1 MATVPRRGNFT
12 RRKRR
17 FSYVGKYEPSDRP
30 MTPGDETED
39 YSSAEEVDIDDIDPR
54 QVALDAMREEENR
67 AILEKTIRNAAT
79 AAEEARKK
87 APVVRVV
94 DRREAL
100 GRYVANVVSPG
111 KKVTIKLKRR
121 GESGGGRRGPKKHT
135 KKHIKADSKHKQNKH
150 TKRQPKRRD

>member
-17 FSYVGKYEPSDRP
+17 FSYVEKYEPSDRP

-39 YSSAEEVDIDDIDPR
+39 YSSADEVDIDDVDHPKILLAARD
-54 QVALDAMREEENR
+54 EEENR
-67 AILEKTIRNAAT
+67 ALAEKA
-79 AAEEARKK
+79 ARKSLQDEAQKKTAK
-87 APVVRVV
+87 AKVLTVAR
-94 DRREAL
+94 A
-100 GRYVANVVSPG
+100 VANVISPG

-121 GESGGGRRGPKKHT
+121 GESGGGRGPKKYT
-135 KKHIKADSKHKQNKH
+135 KKQVKAHSRNKQQKY

>member
-30 MTPGDETED
+30 VTPGDETED
-39 YSSAEEVDIDDIDPR
+39 YSSAEEVDIDDVDHPKILLEAR
-54 QVALDAMREEENR
+54 QEEENR
-67 AILEKTIRNAAT
+67 AIAEKA
-79 AAEEARKK
+79 ARKSLQDEAQKKTAK
-87 APVVRVV
+87 AKILTVAR
-94 DRREAL
+94 A
-100 GRYVANVVSPG
+100 VANVVSPG

-121 GESGGGRRGPKKHT
+121 GESGGGGRGPKKHT
-135 KKHIKADSKHKQNKH
+135 KKHVKAYSKHKQNKH

>member
-17 FSYVGKYEPSDRP
+17 FSYVGKYEPSARP

-39 YSSAEEVDIDDIDPR
+39 YSSAEEVDIDDVDHPKILLEAR
-54 QVALDAMREEENR
+54 QEEENR
-67 AILEKTIRNAAT
+67 AIAEKAARKSLE
-79 AAEEARKK
+79 EEAKQKTTR
-87 APVVRVV
+87 ARVLTV
-94 DRREAL
+94 ARA
-100 GRYVANVVSPG
+100 VANAISPG

-121 GESGGGRRGPKKHT
+121 GESGGGSRGPKKHT

>member
-1 MATVPRRGNFT
+1 
-12 RRKRR
+12 
-17 FSYVGKYEPSDRP
+17 

-67 AILEKTIRNAAT
+67 AILEKTIRNAAA
-79 AAEEARKK
+79 AAEEAKK
-87 APVVRVV
+87 KGPMVRVV

-100 GRYVANVVSPG
+100 ARHIANVVSPG

-121 GESGGGRRGPKKHT
+121 GESGGGGRSKKYT
-135 KKHIKADSKHKQNKH
+135 KKQVKTHGKHKQNKH

>member
-30 MTPGDETED
+30 MTPGYDTED

-79 AAEEARKK
+79 AVEEAKK
-87 APVVRVV
+87 KTPVVRVV

-121 GESGGGRRGPKKHT
+121 GESGGRSKKYT
-135 KKHIKADSKHKQNKH
+135 KKYVKAHGKHKQNKH

>member
-39 YSSAEEVDIDDIDPR
+39 YSSADEIELPEDPR
-54 QVALDAMREEENR
+54 QAALDATREDELR
-67 AILEKTIRNAAT
+67 AMIEREIR
-79 AAEEARKK
+79 RKK
-87 APVVRVV
+87 ENEANEAKRKTAKVSIV

-100 GRYVANVVSPG
+100 ARHIASVVSPG
-111 KKVTIKLKRR
+111 KKVIIKLKRR
-121 GESGGGRRGPKKHT
+121 GESGGRSKKYT
-135 KKHIKADSKHKQNKH
+135 KKQVKTHGKHKENKH